1 MIDIAQ
7 ARKARARKNFTNF
20 VAYTFKNYEFN
31 WHHLVICELLQ
42 KVANGEIRRLIIN
55 TPPRHGKTELAS
67 IRLPAWYLGTNPGK
81 KVLAASYGAAL
92 AEKNSRAI
100 QCMHKTDSYRSL
112 FPQATPGKDQL
123 CNLQTFETPSG
134 GEYNCTGVGGPCT
147 GMGGDLL
154 ILDDPIKNY
163 EESCSDPVLNKQWEW
178 FVSTFLTRMQKDG
191 AVVIIL
197 TRWTHKDIVGKLLE
211 KSSDDWLVVNL
222 PAISTKD
229 SIASE
234 YDHRDEEGIAL
245 WPSRYDTKHL
255 DEVKTLS
262 RGTTIFEALY
272 QGNPTP
278 DTGLFID
285 ADKINIVP
293 APLDD
298 IVDKIRYWDRAA
310 SFGRGDYTVGALLG
324 KDLQNRTYILDVVR
338 ERLEPD
344 GVEQLIVSTARA
356 DGDDVRIGIER
367 DPAAAGKFEAD
378 FYVRRLAGYNVEQCP
393 IPSQMGKITRARPFA
408 SQVKAGHVYMIDAPW
423 NYDTLNELRA
433 FPKGANDDQ
442 VDAIDGAFMIL
453 QSGTSPIERMMQLVG
468 GKVR

>member
-1 MIDIAQ
+1 
-7 ARKARARKNFTNF
+7 
-20 VAYTFKNYEFN
+20 
-31 WHHLVICELLQ
+31 
-42 KVANGEIRRLIIN
+42 
-55 TPPRHGKTELAS
+55 
-67 IRLPAWYLGTNPGK
+67 
-81 KVLAASYGAAL
+81 
-92 AEKNSRAI
+92 
-100 QCMHKTDSYRSL
+100 
-112 FPQATPGKDQL
+112 
-123 CNLQTFETPSG
+123 
-134 GEYNCTGVGGPCT
+134 
-147 GMGGDLL
+147 
-154 ILDDPIKNY
+154 
-163 EESCSDPVLNKQWEW
+163 
-178 FVSTFLTRMQKDG
+178 
-191 AVVIIL
+191 
-197 TRWTHKDIVGKLLE
+197 
-211 KSSDDWLVVNL
+211 
-222 PAISTKD
+222 
-229 SIASE
+229 
-234 YDHRDEEGIAL
+234 
-245 WPSRYDTKHL
+245 
-255 DEVKTLS
+255 
-262 RGTTIFEALY
+262 
-272 QGNPTP
+272 
-278 DTGLFID
+278 
-285 ADKINIVP
+285 VP